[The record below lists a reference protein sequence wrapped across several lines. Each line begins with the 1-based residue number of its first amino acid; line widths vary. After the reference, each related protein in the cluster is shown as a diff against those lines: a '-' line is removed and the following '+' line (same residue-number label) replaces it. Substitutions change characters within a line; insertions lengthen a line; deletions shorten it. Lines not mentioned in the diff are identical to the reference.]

1 MDSLG
6 YVLIYF
12 LRGSLP
18 WQGLKAETEQQENE
32 LILEKKKTISIQE
45 LCEGLP
51 KEFEMYFEHVRFLRF
66 DQNADYIFLR
76 GIFRNLFL
84 RESYKYDGVFD
95 WTVVKLLEHMER
107 TRKLPE
113 PSA

>member
-18 WQGLKAETEQQENE
+18 WQGLKAKTEKQKDK
-32 LILEKKKTISIQE
+32 LILEKKKSISIHE

-51 KEFEMYFEHVRFLRF
+51 REFEMYFEHVSFLRF

-76 GIFRNLFL
+76 GLFRNLFL
-84 RESYKYDGVFD
+84 RERYEFDGVFD
-95 WTVVKLLEHMER
+95 WTVLKLLEQTE
-107 TRKLPE
+107 
-113 PSA
+113 